1 MKKKKGAWNKRE
13 SFRAEEADM
22 KEKLISLPSNFT
34 HVTHMGPGDGKM
46 ILKDL
51 PEVMLVLLK
60 KIYCHMN
67 FQVKSQVMLDC
78 NSSKIEY
85 LLCLPV

>member
-60 KIYCHMN
+60 KSIA
-67 FQVKSQVMLDC
+67 
-78 NSSKIEY
+78 I
-85 LLCLPV
+85 